1 MKGVFKIH
9 QGDKSNYTK
18 EKVILL
24 SINRRLYNC
33 GYISKDEKDK
43 IEMEILRAE

>member
-1 MKGVFKIH
+1 MFKIH
-9 QGDKSNYTK
+9 QGNKSSCTK
-18 EKVILL
+18 DKVILL
-24 SINRRLYNC
+24 SINKRLYNY

>member
-9 QGDKSNYTK
+9 QEDKSNYTK

-24 SINRRLYNC
+24 SINKRLYNC